1 MLSFDAFTVRF
12 EASASLLMS
21 QLEFLGFTFT
31 KRERALYG
39 YEISFLVSCFG
50 ESCGLFQYGGKNI
63 GSGVYISINGEYS
76 NNFRDFCLSSG
87 FVFYLL
93 RADIKIDLDGSKYF
107 DLIKDNLINLAEQKN
122 INTSTVGD
130 WIQQKQGRTLYF
142 GSRTS
147 VYFIRL
153 YEKYKQKGYDFGGQ
167 EIIRLELEIK
177 PSKQNRLAA
186 ARLSAL
192 QLLNTYPL
200 ANDIFGHFL
209 ETGEGVTLSSPKK
222 DSDHER
228 ALKALKKQYAK
239 TLHKELANHHGD
251 LVSFAHSLLIN

>member
-1 MLSFDAFTVRF
+1 MLSFDAFTVRL
-12 EASASLLMS
+12 EASPSLLKS
-21 QLEFLGFTFT
+21 QLEFIGFTFI
-31 KRERALYG
+31 KRDRALYG
-39 YEISFLVSCFG
+39 YDVSYLVSCFG
-50 ESCGLFQYGGKNI
+50 ESCGLLQYGGQNI
-63 GSGVYISINGEYS
+63 GSGVYVSVNGEYS
-76 NNFRDFCLSSG
+76 NAFRAFCLASG
-87 FVFYLL
+87 FLFYLL
-93 RADIKIDLDGSKYF
+93 RADVKIDLDGSRYF

-147 VYFIRL
+147 VYFVRL

-177 PSKQNRLAA
+177 PAKENRLSS

-200 ANDIFGHFL
+200 SNDIFGHFL
-209 ETGEGVTLSSPKK
+209 ETGEGVSLSSPKK

-228 ALKALKKQYAK
+228 ALKALKKQYSQI
-239 TLHKELANHHGD
+239 LHKELANHHGD
-251 LVSFAHSLLIN
+251 LVEFAYSLLIN